1 MAANELGEIIEWNK
15 KATEIF
21 EIEANEA
28 IGRKLSELIIPQH
41 LVAHHIKGM
50 QRFRKTKKGKILN
63 KRIEIE
69 GKTKSGKQIFLE
81 LFIVPLKVGGSTFFT
96 SSIRDVSESK
106 VLNEKLEKTKASE
119 YKNFRLFATKYYI
132 KNKTR

>member
-1 MAANELGEIIEWNK
+1 
-15 KATEIF
+15 
-21 EIEANEA
+21 
-28 IGRKLSELIIPQH
+28 
-41 LVAHHIKGM
+41 M

-81 LFIVPLKVGGSTFFT
+81 LFIVPLNVGGSTFFT
-96 SSIRDVSESK
+96 SIIRDVSESK